1 MKHKLFLV
9 ILATVVCLC
18 GCSFNS
24 SDNVEEVTEEDTAV
38 EETTEIESVITTETE
53 VETESIEETSEEES
67 STVEE
72 IVEDGITYYNY
83 GYDIPT
89 DINIG
94 VVDGKVQIS
103 TDSNG
108 PDFYNDKFDVYYW
121 IDRNTKIFD
130 STSMEVKQN
139 VPALV
144 FTKDNFNSSWS
155 YLWLIGGDGV
165 IVESSY
171 QLRVLEVSFV
181 KDGEQ
186 CTGKYILCCP
196 KGALFFNH
204 TLDNNTEFTNVLDI
218 NYEAED
224 LTLDLND
231 LILNKS
237 TDCIEVECEKF
248 KALAV
253 SYDALINSYENYT
266 KLVSFYSESII
277 DPQPEYSIQMPL
289 DAATLNETLLSN
301 LKVNV
306 QSYIDSVLAGTRYY
320 YIILDDDGNL
330 YEIIVASNTD
340 IDVTKLSFGDSLF
353 VDDDTYT
360 SINGDTKISWCQ
372 YDDFINNEEI
382 NNKVISY
389 VSQ

>member
-18 GCSFNS
+18 GCSFNN
-24 SDNVEEVTEEDTAV
+24 SDNIEEVTEEDTTV

-53 VETESIEETSEEES
+53 IETESIEETLEEES

-83 GYDIPT
+83 GYDTPT

-94 VVDGKVQIS
+94 VIEGKVQIS

-144 FTKDNFNSSWS
+144 FTKDNFNSKWS
-155 YLWLIGGDGV
+155 YLWLINGNGNV
-165 IVESSY
+165 LESAY
-171 QLRVLEVSFV
+171 QLRVLEINFV
-181 KDGEQ
+181 KDGKQ
-186 CTGKYILCCP
+186 CTERYILCCP

-204 TLDNNTEFTNVLDI
+204 TLDDNTKFTNVLDI

-224 LTLDLND
+224 LSLDLNE
-231 LILNKS
+231 LVLTNS
-237 TDCIEVECEKF
+237 TEYVEIECEKY
-248 KALAV
+248 KALV
-253 SYDALINSYENYT
+253 MSYDSLISSYENYVE
-266 KLVSFYSESII
+266 LVNFYSEPAIETESG
-277 DPQPEYSIQMPL
+277 YSIQVPL
-289 DAATLNETLLSN
+289 DAATLNETLLSG
-301 LKVNV
+301 LSVNV
-306 QSYIDSVLAGTRYY
+306 QKYIDSVLVGTRYY
-320 YIILDDDGNL
+320 YVILDDDGNL

-353 VDDDTYT
+353 VNDDIYMST
-360 SINGDTKISWCQ
+360 NGDTKISWCQ

-382 NNKVISY
+382 NNEVISY